1 LIATG
6 ENNTILSLVI
16 TEKTKGET
24 FARPGNRAAE
34 EASGIPIYQDNQEH
48 LEIDGFETNRFLA
61 FVVSN
66 LDRDSN
72 MTAAAN
78 LAPSVYQ
85 FLRQVEG

>member
-1 LIATG
+1 
-6 ENNTILSLVI
+6 
-16 TEKTKGET
+16 
-24 FARPGNRAAE
+24 
-34 EASGIPIYQDNQEH
+34 

-72 MTAAAN
+72 VQVASN

-85 FLRQVEG
+85 FLRHVEG

>member
-6 ENNTILSLVI
+6 ENNSILSLVI
-16 TEKTKGET
+16 TEKMKGET
-24 FARPGNRAAE
+24 FARPGIRSAG
-34 EASGIPIYQDNQEH
+34 EASGVSIYQDNQEH

-66 LDRDSN
+66 LDRETN
-72 MTAAAN
+72 MKAASN

-85 FLRQVEG
+85 FLRHVEG